1 MDKNAQVETCILLVR
16 ELVNDD
22 DMAAIMDAFRHFH
35 LIVIMGTVLLFLSLC
50 FYETGGQKQKD
61 RPYT

>member
-1 MDKNAQVETCILLVR
+1 
-16 ELVNDD
+16 
-22 DMAAIMDAFRHFH
+22 MAAIMDAFRHFH